1 MGVPQTPI
9 PVEKRVTFMTSIG
22 QKNQPKPERDLV
34 LFKVLVRTNQKG
46 ENGWIAAVR
55 FSKPLPDRISFT
67 SRKYTF
73 NNTS

>member
-34 LFKVLVRTNQKG
+34 LFKVSLSHAYSY
-46 ENGWIAAVR
+46 I
-55 FSKPLPDRISFT
+55 FD
-67 SRKYTF
+67 Y
-73 NNTS
+73 